1 MVNLYKNIYTC
12 KNLKLGRHVL
22 VLFNILHKIVQHFSV
37 YQLRVII

>member
-22 VLFNILHKIVQHFSV
+22 VLFNISHKIVQHFSL
-37 YQLRVII
+37 YQFTEII